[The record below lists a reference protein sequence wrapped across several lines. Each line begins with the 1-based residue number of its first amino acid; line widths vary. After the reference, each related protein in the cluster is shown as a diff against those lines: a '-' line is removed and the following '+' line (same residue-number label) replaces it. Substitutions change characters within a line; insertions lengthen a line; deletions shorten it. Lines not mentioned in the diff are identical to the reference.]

1 MIDTNGNV
9 DPDLSG
15 WTVEYAVKTEDG
27 KIRLI
32 ILDNLPEAELD
43 KVDALPVEGF
53 TRLPLLEELLAE
65 YTIGDE
71 EDYNDSIFAWNDRK
85 PGVYV
90 RCCDKA
96 SIFHKEAD

>member
-15 WTVEYAVKTEDG
+15 WTVEYAVKTGDG

-43 KVDALPVEGF
+43 KVDALPEEGF
-53 TRLPLLEELLAE
+53 ARLPILEKLLKK
-65 YTIGDE
+65 YKFGDE
-71 EDYNDSIFAWNDRK
+71 KDYQDGGMFKEEI
-85 PGVYV
+85 PGVYC
-90 RCCDKA
+90 RCCDEA
-96 SIFHKEAD
+96 SIFHEEAEE